1 MQVKKKEYIILKIN
15 IYILI
20 ILFSSFAS
28 AIQLEVG
35 KGRQDIPLE
44 IKSAM
49 WNIDSGPYIAESI
62 YQKQKDLI
70 FWLSRGGAIATFDPI
85 NLEIQGW
92 PLKRWPQELENKKVA
107 DMYTLASDPEFA
119 LEYEHTGSRKPV
131 LGCLA
136 HYPLRYG
143 DFDDNGKEEVVLFLG
158 KTSNVL
164 DMVVFNPEK
173 EKIQFSAR
181 TIFTDATDWD
191 YGDRFKYQYASKHNM
206 NKGFFVGTK
215 TYAKIFMGEFDG
227 NEANPD
233 IIVWRKHYSALP
245 KSSDKKGFDL
255 KAENYQFYTLKDG
268 EYKLQ
273 VSLEAQIESWMSEH
287 ELTWSKGYPS
297 KSECLGEEGKLIPE
311 MHDPLL
317 NDPDVLQ

>member
-1 MQVKKKEYIILKIN
+1 MKKSRIVALIFCLLVMSVSAKAVELTPGFTRPDNLDVFRDIKTKFGYRPFSLVEVEVDDIYWGVSRDGKGIAKYDLSDKKEV
-15 IYILI
+15 
-20 ILFSSFAS
+20 F
-28 AIQLEVG
+28 
-35 KGRQDIPLE
+35 
-44 IKSAM
+44 
-49 WNIDSGPYIAESI
+49 
-62 YQKQKDLI
+62 
-70 FWLSRGGAIATFDPI
+70 
-85 NLEIQGW
+85 GW

-119 LEYEHTGSRKPV
+119 LGYEHTGSRKPV

-136 HYPLRYG
+136 HRPLCYG

-181 TIFTDATDWD
+181 TIFTDVTDWD

-297 KSECLGEEGKLIPE
+297 KSECKGMEGQLIPE